1 MAVWA
6 SLLRS
11 NFRYPQVQR
20 IILFL
25 VVFFSGIPTFIMVVV
40 TPHLSWGVWID
51 VYRGSK
57 WIPEEIGF
65 CWLKLQKQIQ
75 ELLDS
80 RWIFI

>member
-11 NFRYPQVQR
+11 NFRHPQVQR
-20 IILFL
+20 ILFL
-25 VVFFSGIPTFIMVVV
+25 VVVFFPTFIMVVV

-51 VYRGSK
+51 VYGGSK

-65 CWLKLQKQIQ
+65 CWLKQIQ

-80 RWIFI
+80 MWIFI